1 MIKQIILRKGE
12 KNNYRCEEN
21 KEEAIKQFYKQF
33 FNKSENEIQER
44 DEVMLNE
51 YYDVILVKNIP
62 HGLVYN
68 NYSDYDYIYSKI
80 V

>member
-51 YYDVILVKNIP
+51 YYDVIFVKNIP

-68 NYSDYDYIYSKI
+68 NYSDYNCIYSKI